1 MNLKLILQ
9 ILLITAIISTICI
22 CVAKPKMH
30 KTVLVYDSGYTIVS
44 EDVVT
49 EDTYELM
56 EIPEQPQTE
65 TVKMTVNEKIDNQ
78 IMQEQ
83 AQTRQYVEEK
93 KSEPVKTVK
102 TSQDSN
108 RVSST
113 TSQQV
118 YSNKVDRQPVT
129 KQQTTSK
136 SYADRLIEQTSTPQT
151 RTQTSNT
158 YYTPAPVAS
167 TQKTVQS
174 APIGNNVKTV
184 QSPVQ
189 VTKQQTAAPQPK
201 VLTAQEEEIAWN
213 KWRSRLQ
220 NQIMKDS
227 KLPTVP
233 DGTIFK
239 FSFTVDKYGKVTNV
253 KTYSVNPA
261 YTPYAIQY
269 IAPVIRGYQGHSIL
283 TFPTGSSRTITDV
296 TGSWK
301 VTSGAAKY
309 SSPHD
314 YNDIEKVTR

>member
-1 MNLKLILQ
+1 MNLKLIIQ

-30 KTVLVYDSGYTIVS
+30 KTVLVYDSGYAIVQDNVVS
-44 EDVVT
+44 E
-49 EDTYELM
+49 ETYDIM

-65 TVKMTVNEKIDNQ
+65 AVKMTVNEKIDSQ
-78 IMQEQ
+78 IIQEQ
-83 AQTRQYVEEK
+83 AQTRQYIEEK
-93 KSEPVKTVK
+93 QLEPVKTVN
-102 TSQDSN
+102 TVQNSN

-113 TSQQV
+113 TTQQD
-118 YSNKVDRQPVT
+118 YSNKVEKQPVT
-129 KQQTTSK
+129 QKQTATK

-151 RTQTSNT
+151 RTHTTSS
-158 YYTPAPVAS
+158 YTPAPVAN
-167 TQKTVQS
+167 TQKTVQN

-184 QSPVQ
+184 QAPVQ
-189 VTKQQTAAPQPK
+189 VSRQQVSAPQPRM
-201 VLTAQEEEIAWN
+201 LTAHEEEIAWN

-227 KLPTVP
+227 KLPIVP

-239 FSFTVDKYGKVTNV
+239 FSFTVDKFGKVTNV
-253 KTYSVNPA
+253 KTYSANPA

-309 SSPHD
+309 STPHD
-314 YNDIEKVTR
+314 YNDIERVTR

>member
-9 ILLITAIISTICI
+9 ILLITAIISTVCI

-30 KTVLVYDSGYTIVS
+30 KTVLVYDSGYTIVQD
-44 EDVVT
+44 DVVT
-49 EDTYELM
+49 EETYEIM

-78 IMQEQ
+78 IIQEQ
-83 AQTRQYVEEK
+83 AQTQQYVEEK
-93 KSEPVKTVK
+93 KLEPVKTVK
-102 TSQDSN
+102 TTQNSN

-118 YSNKVDRQPVT
+118 SSNKSDTQPVAQ
-129 KQQTTSK
+129 KQTNSK
-136 SYADRLIEQTSTPQT
+136 SYAERLIEQTSTPQT
-151 RTQTSNT
+151 RTQTSNN
-158 YYTPAPVAS
+158 YTPAPVTS

-239 FSFTVDKYGKVTNV
+239 FSFTVDKFGKVTNV
-253 KTYSVNPA
+253 KTYSANPA

-296 TGSWK
+296 MGSWK

-309 SSPHD
+309 STPHD
-314 YNDIEKVTR
+314 YNDIERVTR